1 MLDHVSSTPK
11 AEVERDSPMPLYY
24 QIANVLRSRID
35 IGEWAAGD
43 KLPSEAQLA
52 SSFGVSTVTMR
63 QALGVL
69 ERQGRLVRRQGSG
82 TFVKQTEER
91 SDRVRLTVP
100 LELIA
105 KPVAGLDVRAL
116 SVERVVPPADIR
128 AVLGLGAGEVCV
140 QVRRLR
146 SSPRG
151 PVTYATSYL
160 PAWLAGDLAL
170 DDLHQSMMIDIMEKR
185 GVRITGAVQ
194 TIEAALAEPDT
205 AAVLNG
211 APILL
216 VRRMYELEDGQIGFV
231 ALNRHPSHEI
241 RYELRL
247 TRAGE
252 QDGRWSLRDR
262 PRKSSSR
269 KAQRLPSD

>member
-24 QIANVLRSRID
+24 QIVNVLRSRID
-35 IGEWAAGD
+35 TGEWAPGD

-69 ERQGRLVRRQGSG
+69 ERQGRLTRRQGIG
-82 TFVKQTEER
+82 TFVKETEDLP
-91 SDRVRLTVP
+91 DRVRLTVP

-105 KPVAGLDVRAL
+105 EPVAGLDVRAL
-116 SVERVVPPADIR
+116 SIDRVVPPADIR
-128 AVLGLGAGEVCV
+128 TVLGLSPGETCV

-146 SSPRG
+146 SSTRG
-151 PVTYATSYL
+151 PVTYATSYM
-160 PAWLAGDLAL
+160 PVWLAGDLEL

-185 GVRITGAVQ
+185 GVHITGAVQ

-205 AAVLNG
+205 AAVLNVPVG

-216 VRRMYELEDGQIGFV
+216 VRRMYELDDGQIGFI

-252 QDGRWSLRDR
+252 EDPRWALPDR
-262 PRKSSSR
+262 PRKSSGR
-269 KAQRLPSD
+269 PPKR